1 MQELLYGLEGVQVY
15 MDTLGRTEVRNRNLD
30 ILKRVMETMEFVGLR
45 LNKDKC
51 KIRQSELHYLGEV
64 VDENGVRAD
73 PEKVKAITE
82 LKDPTN
88 VHELKRVLGIINYM
102 VKYISLLAMLEGPL
116 HKLLWT
122 KTAWTWDS
130 AQEQAFWQLKEAL
143 MTSPVLSFYDA
154 EKLTTVSA
162 DASSYGLGG
171 VLLQQHRHYW

>member
-1 MQELLYGLEGVQVY
+1 MY

-116 HKLLWT
+116 HKLL
-122 KTAWTWDS
+122 
-130 AQEQAFWQLKEAL
+130 
-143 MTSPVLSFYDA
+143 
-154 EKLTTVSA
+154 
-162 DASSYGLGG
+162 
-171 VLLQQHRHYW
+171 